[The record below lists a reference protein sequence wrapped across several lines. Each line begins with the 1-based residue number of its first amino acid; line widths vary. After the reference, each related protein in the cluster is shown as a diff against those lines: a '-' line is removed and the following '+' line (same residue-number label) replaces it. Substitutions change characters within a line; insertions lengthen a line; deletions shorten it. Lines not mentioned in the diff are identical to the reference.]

1 MTRPAE
7 VGAWLELEMGIEG
20 SIAEVLNGGPTLA
33 IRLGSDF
40 RLAPLANPW
49 WAFDVNLDLVGRF
62 SLDLLGLKLVD
73 ASANLDHNNLF
84 HRDAGAGLGG
94 IQLAGLTTDFQPEIG
109 QTVRW
114 GRILA
119 PDVNSYAFGSGGTR
133 LPGPGA
139 VVLKDGRPGT
149 NDLIVAGSPGSLA
162 KFNASGD
169 LLWARDLGANQGMS
183 PQRGVALADGTFTL
197 LGRRGLDL
205 WLARFDAN
213 GNRLWIVSY
222 QSPALL
228 EQWTVQD
235 FVHGTNGAGQ
245 TEYYVVGS
253 VTHGIVTQTDPLV
266 MKFDANGALLWAK
279 YYAFPGV
286 DEAMGAVFTLDGNL
300 ALCGI
305 TEADVAAPEYG
316 TPDSGNFG
324 KNIGPEGLLMKV
336 STADGSLLWATAFSS
351 ERGLT
356 LDALAEGPD
365 GTLFVMGGVHLIV
378 TDGFPA
384 MFLGKFTA
392 DGTLLDHVTIGEDPD
407 WTDELPTGGTSPYDL
422 GTRLRWTPEGLVAC
436 GSTGLGDG
444 RSGWVMA
451 LTDELGV
458 KFYTVFDGPKGDWF
472 YDIADAGDGLAVLG
486 NTTVT
491 ERWANFPWTPQTWTV
506 PLLLKLP
513 WEGILRCHEN
523 TGIRSL
529 YLQPRVFH
537 SSASTLFQV
546 LSGSGQLSFSNAQS
560 PAPLVPTD
568 LPWTVG
574 DSLPA
579 PVTHSAYT
587 TFRVEALDPGLIRS
601 YDDWAFYQGLSGNDA
616 LPTADP
622 DGDGLPNRFESFFG
636 RDPRVAE
643 NEPPLILTLDRTA
656 TPPTVTIQFT
666 RSAHAAALGLGLKT
680 SGNLVDW
687 TVFTDFTETVTP
699 LSPTLDLVQ
708 ITVPAREWVAFWTV
722 GDTGTHEP
730 GHW

>member
-1 MTRPAE
+1 
-7 VGAWLELEMGIEG
+7 
-20 SIAEVLNGGPTLA
+20 
-33 IRLGSDF
+33 
-40 RLAPLANPW
+40 
-49 WAFDVNLDLVGRF
+49 
-62 SLDLLGLKLVD
+62 
-73 ASANLDHNNLF
+73 
-84 HRDAGAGLGG
+84 
-94 IQLAGLTTDFQPEIG
+94 
-109 QTVRW
+109 
-114 GRILA
+114 
-119 PDVNSYAFGSGGTR
+119 
-133 LPGPGA
+133 
-139 VVLKDGRPGT
+139 
-149 NDLIVAGSPGSLA
+149 
-162 KFNASGD
+162 
-169 LLWARDLGANQGMS
+169 
-183 PQRGVALADGTFTL
+183 
-197 LGRRGLDL
+197 
-205 WLARFDAN
+205 
-213 GNRLWIVSY
+213 
-222 QSPALL
+222 
-228 EQWTVQD
+228 
-235 FVHGTNGAGQ
+235 
-245 TEYYVVGS
+245 
-253 VTHGIVTQTDPLV
+253 
-266 MKFDANGALLWAK
+266 
-279 YYAFPGV
+279 
-286 DEAMGAVFTLDGNL
+286 
-300 ALCGI
+300 
-305 TEADVAAPEYG
+305 
-316 TPDSGNFG
+316 
-324 KNIGPEGLLMKV
+324 
-336 STADGSLLWATAFSS
+336 
-351 ERGLT
+351 
-356 LDALAEGPD
+356 
-365 GTLFVMGGVHLIV
+365 
-378 TDGFPA
+378 
-384 MFLGKFTA
+384 
-392 DGTLLDHVTIGEDPD
+392 
-407 WTDELPTGGTSPYDL
+407 
-422 GTRLRWTPEGLVAC
+422 
-436 GSTGLGDG
+436 
-444 RSGWVMA
+444 
-451 LTDELGV
+451 
-458 KFYTVFDGPKGDWF
+458 
-472 YDIADAGDGLAVLG
+472 
-486 NTTVT
+486 
-491 ERWANFPWTPQTWTV
+491 V

-579 PVTHSAYT
+579 PVTNSAYT